1 MRVIAAA
8 VAILAL
14 TVPLRSSDKLT
25 FDERVELTRGLMA
38 EYVTVKQPLPRS
50 KKPLPFAAD
59 GSFDKSKWEAATA
72 EFGPAA
78 RLGDL
83 VQFTKVTIEEQKIVL
98 EINGGLK
105 SGRKWYDGIEMGV
118 GGATNSPSQRQI
130 TAKTGTTIEVN
141 FGKSISGIK
150 STDVKK
156 ILSPLFEFERRTAT
170 ELYAQSLP
178 PEMQKAIAEKR
189 AMEGM
194 DRDQVVL
201 ALGVARYKQ
210 RETKEGVEL
219 EDWIYGTPPGRITFV
234 TFAGSKVIKV
244 KEAYAGLGADAAG
257 PSETPR

>member
-1 MRVIAAA
+1 M
-8 VAILAL
+8 
-14 TVPLRSSDKLT
+14 
-25 FDERVELTRGLMA
+25 
-38 EYVTVKQPLPRS
+38 
-50 KKPLPFAAD
+50 
-59 GSFDKSKWEAATA
+59 
-72 EFGPAA
+72 
-78 RLGDL
+78 
-83 VQFTKVTIEEQKIVL
+83 
-98 EINGGLK
+98 
-105 SGRKWYDGIEMGV
+105 
-118 GGATNSPSQRQI
+118 
-130 TAKTGTTIEVN
+130 N

-178 PEMQKAIAEKR
+178 PEVQKAIAEKR

-194 DRDQVVL
+194 DREQVVL

-234 TFAGSKVIKV
+234 TFAGSKVVKV
-244 KEAYAGLGADAAG
+244 KEAYAGLGAAAAE